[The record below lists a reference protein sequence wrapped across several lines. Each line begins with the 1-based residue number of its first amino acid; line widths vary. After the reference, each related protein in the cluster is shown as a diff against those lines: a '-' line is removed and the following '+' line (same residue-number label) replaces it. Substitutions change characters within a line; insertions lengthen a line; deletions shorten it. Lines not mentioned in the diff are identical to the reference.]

1 MTKAITVMA
10 TRQGVYDH
18 FREEGDVFEIRK
30 DEDFSKFWMV
40 KVSNAEALALQK
52 AAEKLPE
59 AERHV
64 VDTSAVDNAELQAL
78 RAELAEKNAEIDRLT
93 RNKSVTASDKAKD
106 APNSK
111 NEGDGNEKSAADVL
125 KMANDP
131 SVEFM
136 TFKAAARKLLGEATP
151 STKAEIIAALE
162 DKATAP

>member
-1 MTKAITVMA
+1 MTDAITVMA

-30 DEDFSKFWMV
+30 EGDFSKFWMV
-40 KVSNAEALALQK
+40 KVSDAEALKLQK
-52 AAEKLPE
+52 AAQKQPE

-64 VDTSAVDNAELQAL
+64 VDTTVVDNAELEAL
-78 RAELAEKNAEIDRLT
+78 RAQLAERNAEIERLT
-93 RNKSVTASDKAKD
+93 RNNPGKAAKTDDKNA
-106 APNSK
+106 
-111 NEGDGNEKSAADVL
+111 GGEKSAAEVL

-136 TFKAAARKLLGEATP
+136 TFKAAAKKVLGDATP